1 MTEKTEKSE
10 KKRTCPV
17 CLVVGMGG
25 RGKTTLMQRLNSEL
39 HRRKIEKYVVNL
51 DPAVA
56 YVFFFISKNSHS
68 DLNLENHTGRV
79 TFRTERTLILE
90 TQWITQSL

>member
-10 KKRTCPV
+10 KKRNCPV

-25 RGKTTLMQRLNSEL
+25 SGKTTLMQRLNSEL

-56 YVFFFISKNSHS
+56 YVFFLFRRI
-68 DLNLENHTGRV
+68 HTQ
-79 TFRTERTLILE
+79 IL
-90 TQWITQSL
+90 T

>member
-25 RGKTTLMQRLNSEL
+25 SGKTTLMQRLNSEL

-68 DLNLENHTGRV
+68 DLNLKTYRAV
-79 TFRTERTLILE
+79 TFAGANIDIRDT
-90 TQWITQSL
+90 WITQSL